1 MPGSPVSRPVT
12 TTGAPKP
19 PAPRA
24 AGATIR
30 PTASASVD
38 RRLFM
43 EGWLAGGGGADY
55 HVQVASIR
63 ESGGGQGGRSSH
75 VPGVRV
81 PGGRARTRRRPGRD
95 RGRVV
100 IQLGTR

>member
-24 AGATIR
+24 AGAIIR
-30 PTASASVD
+30 ATASASVD

-43 EGWLAGGGGADY
+43 EGWLASGGGADY
-55 HVQVASIR
+55 HVQIASIR
-63 ESGGGQGGRSSH
+63 ESGGGQGDD
-75 VPGVRV
+75 RV
-81 PGGRARTRRRPGRD
+81 TSLGSGPWPRARTRRRPARR
-95 RGRVV
+95 RGVV